1 MGRVKFTPNRA
12 GIAAVGVSEML
23 FRECEHRA
31 DRIRFGL
38 EATAPE
44 DTREY
49 KQSIG
54 RERVPAATAT
64 IRVTARARH
73 SAVLEFGSRPHIIEP
88 KNKKALAWPG
98 GRHPVRRVHHPGTPA
113 LHLLRNAAIRYGGGR

>member
-1 MGRVKFTPNRA
+1 MARACFKANPA
-12 GIAAVGVSEML
+12 GIAAVGRAEFMW
-23 FRECEHRA
+23 RELEHRA

-38 EATAPE
+38 EADAPE

-49 KQSIG
+49 KRKIG
-54 RERVPAATAT
+54 RERVVAKTAT
-64 IRVTARARH
+64 VRVTARAGH

-113 LHLLRNAAIRYGGGR
+113 LHLLRNAAIKYGGGR